1 MLRLVVLGALV
12 FFAGQAFEAEAQ
24 QMKIVSSPDIG
35 VEAEVPAGGELYSYG
50 RIYSINGVKLDADT
64 KAGDWLAEKDV
75 SAGTRLVRVSSKAQ
89 FKGCVPLEGSF
100 EGGGPCFLD
109 DDGDGMFDRH
119 ARDSHTMA
127 RKLKA
132 PVPYSAAEISLSKV
146 DSFKR
151 VFLFQGATSDSLRFS
166 YREFQDN
173 LARPAFTEDL
183 TIPREQF
190 PAVVMLKD
198 LRLEVLG
205 VSGMGLRYRVVDAG
219 Q

>member
-1 MLRLVVLGALV
+1 MSRLLALGALI
-12 FFAGQAFEAEAQ
+12 FSAGRAFDAEAQ
-24 QMKIVSSPDIG
+24 QMKVVSFPEIG
-35 VEAEVPAGGELYSYG
+35 VEAEVPAGGELYTFG
-50 RIYSINGVKLDADT
+50 RIYTIDGARLSAET
-64 KAGDWLAEKDV
+64 RAGNWV
-75 SAGTRLVRVSSKAQ
+75 SRPLLPAGTELVPVSTKVKFKA
-89 FKGCVPLEGSF
+89 CVPFPDTF
-100 EGGGPCFLD
+100 EPKGPCLLD
-109 DDGDGMFDRH
+109 DDGDGIFDRQ
-119 ARDSHTMA
+119 AGDDYETATR
-127 RKLKA
+127 LKA
-132 PVPYSAAEISLSKV
+132 PVPYTKAEISLARV